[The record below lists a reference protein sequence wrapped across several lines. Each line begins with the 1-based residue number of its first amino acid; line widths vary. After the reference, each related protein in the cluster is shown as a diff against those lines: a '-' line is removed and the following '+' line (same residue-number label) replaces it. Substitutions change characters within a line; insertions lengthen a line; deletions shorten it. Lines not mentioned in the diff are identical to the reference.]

1 MFSVSRPYWFQFL
14 FLENKLS
21 EASGGRA
28 ENGERSDLEEDIEG
42 EGQENGVIDA
52 VPVDEN
58 LFTGEDLD
66 ELEEELNTLDL
77 EEWHQT
83 VKEKI
88 KPAQHELKL
97 TTLIFFHLEFFNK
110 MFISHADSG
119 GLTLPPKK
127 EYSPYVLSSD
137 FGYIS

>member
-1 MFSVSRPYWFQFL
+1 M

-28 ENGERSDLEEDIEG
+28 ENGERSDLDEDDG
-42 EGQENGVIDA
+42 VGGQENGSIDA

-77 EEWHQT
+77 EE
-83 VKEKI
+83 
-88 KPAQHELKL
+88 
-97 TTLIFFHLEFFNK
+97 
-110 MFISHADSG
+110 
-119 GLTLPPKK
+119 
-127 EYSPYVLSSD
+127 
-137 FGYIS
+137 

>member
-1 MFSVSRPYWFQFL
+1 MHFL

-28 ENGERSDLEEDIEG
+28 ENGERSDLEEGSEAG
-42 EGQENGVIDA
+42 GPENGALGA

-77 EEWHQT
+77 EE
-83 VKEKI
+83 
-88 KPAQHELKL
+88 
-97 TTLIFFHLEFFNK
+97 
-110 MFISHADSG
+110 
-119 GLTLPPKK
+119 
-127 EYSPYVLSSD
+127 
-137 FGYIS
+137 